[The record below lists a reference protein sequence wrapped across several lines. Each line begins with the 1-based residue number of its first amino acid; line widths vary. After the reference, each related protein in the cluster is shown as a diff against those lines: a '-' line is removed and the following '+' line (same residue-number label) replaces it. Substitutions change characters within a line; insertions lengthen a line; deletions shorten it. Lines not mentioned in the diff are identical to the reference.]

1 MWMDFTLSVSIWHK
15 HTQTYNTVAFVQR
28 VKKLA
33 RFHRL
38 INKCGGVILTK
49 LIYWH
54 INSGL

>member
-1 MWMDFTLSVSIWHK
+1 MDFTLSVSIWHK